1 MLEHLWAG
9 WRNEYVVT
17 ADASHDSDPCIFCRI
32 LNSGLPDDQTYV
44 VWRGERSFV
53 ILNAYPYTSGHLMV
67 MPLRHVSELDE
78 LTGEEGDDLFRVLR
92 HAVQAV
98 KDAYDPGGFNVG
110 ANLGRAAGAG
120 IPGHLHLH
128 VLPRWAGDTNF
139 MTAIAETRVLPES
152 LPATWAKLRD
162 VWHD

>member
-17 ADASHDSDPCIFCRI
+17 ADNAHDTDPCVFCRI
-32 LNSGLPDDQTYV
+32 LNSGLPDDETYV

-78 LTGEEGDDLFRVLR
+78 LDDDEGDDLFRVLR
-92 HAVQAV
+92 QAVRAV

-152 LPATWAKLRD
+152 LPATWAKLREAWVD
-162 VWHD
+162 